1 MKKAS
6 IIFSAFL
13 LAAGWIAAPPEA
25 QAEEIAIQGYDPV
38 AYFVQRKPLK
48 GSKQYQFSWND
59 ITWRFSSEKN
69 LKRFKKNP
77 KKYAPQYNGWCAYA
91 VSSGDAAEVDPINGW
106 SFHKNK
112 LYLNWSSGVRFI
124 WRTRKEHYITLAN
137 QNWPDIHKKIVT
149 GNVEIS
155 RK

>member
-1 MKKAS
+1 MKKTS
-6 IIFSAFL
+6 IIFSALL
-13 LAAGWIAAPPEA
+13 LAAGWVATPPEA
-25 QAEEIAIQGYDPV
+25 QAQELAIQGYDPV

-69 LKRFKKNP
+69 LNRFKKNP

-91 VSSGDAAEVDPINGW
+91 VSSGYAAEIDPINGW
-106 SFHKNK
+106 SFNEGK
-112 LYLNWSSGVRFI
+112 LYLNWSSGVKFL
-124 WRTRKEHYITLAN
+124 WKVRKKHYIDQAN
-137 QNWPDIHKKIVT
+137 QNWPDVHKRIVT
-149 GNVEIS
+149 GNLEIH